1 VQIAEKAGQA
11 MLDMQESVRTIT
23 EPEFHYDVEYI
34 NTTMG
39 WGDAAAAG
47 GGAGMAR
54 QLHLVPAHSIAD
66 AHTDT
71 IFALALDPAHS
82 QFVSGGKDTYLQVWS
97 QAGQPLQKLDLGDV
111 YTSSMDFHPRL
122 NMLLCTC
129 INPGNQKLRLAAFMS
144 GQQQG
149 FGPKGTNSRED
160 MVAVASVRALPETNG
175 FLTGETVVVDNQPKP
190 VVRFWDLAC
199 ELRFAPGLCG
209 WSFQACHANCCCCR
223 EQAYLPAC

>member
-1 VQIAEKAGQA
+1 
-11 MLDMQESVRTIT
+11 
-23 EPEFHYDVEYI
+23 
-34 NTTMG
+34 
-39 WGDAAAAG
+39 
-47 GGAGMAR
+47 
-54 QLHLVPAHSIAD
+54 
-66 AHTDT
+66 
-71 IFALALDPAHS
+71 
-82 QFVSGGKDTYLQVWS
+82 
-97 QAGQPLQKLDLGDV
+97 
-111 YTSSMDFHPRL
+111 MDFHPRL